1 VKINADLTKPALV
14 KAASLPWVPS
24 PLAGVERRMLD
35 RDGGEVARATSLV
48 RYAPDSFFSPHK
60 HELGEEFLVLE
71 GVFSDEHGD
80 FGKGCYVRN
89 PPGSSHSPHTRPGCV
104 ILVKLRQMQP
114 TGERAVVLDT
124 TRAHWETTDTAGYLR
139 LPLYANEFEVV
150 TMERL
155 LPGAAIPARR
165 QPGGEEILVVEGS
178 AESVEFGVLEN
189 LCWLRN
195 ASDTGAPISSRDGAV
210 LWVKRGH
217 LAK

>member
-1 VKINADLTKPALV
+1 
-14 KAASLPWVPS
+14 
-24 PLAGVERRMLD
+24 
-35 RDGGEVARATSLV
+35 
-48 RYAPDSFFSPHK
+48 
-60 HELGEEFLVLE
+60 
-71 GVFSDEHGD
+71 
-80 FGKGCYVRN
+80 
-89 PPGSSHSPHTRPGCV
+89 
-104 ILVKLRQMQP
+104 
-114 TGERAVVLDT
+114 
-124 TRAHWETTDTAGYLR
+124 
-139 LPLYANEFEVV
+139 
-150 TMERL
+150 